1 VERNALIE
9 LSGIHKV
16 YQMGDES
23 VHALSD
29 ASLKISEGEF
39 VSIVG
44 PSGSGKSTMLQ
55 ILGLLDRPSQ
65 GIYSLDGHSVEN
77 LDDHARSRLRNQK
90 IGFVFQNFNLLPR
103 LSALRN
109 VEMPLIYSSAHG
121 RSLPKSEMRAR
132 AEAALERVG
141 LRLRMSHKPNEL
153 SGGQRQR
160 VAIARALVSRPRLI
174 LADEPTGNL
183 DSSAGRDILKLFQ
196 ELHSEGATVVLV
208 THDPFVA
215 TSAQRMISMLDGR
228 IQKDTP
234 CQSEKSS
241 SLQLSL

>member
-1 VERNALIE
+1 MARIPLLE
-9 LSGIHKV
+9 LHGIHKV
-16 YQMGDES
+16 YRMGDEN

-29 ASLKISEGEF
+29 ASLRIFEGEF

-103 LSALRN
+103 LSALRT

-121 RSLPKSEMRAR
+121 KALTKSEMRAR
-132 AEAALERVG
+132 AEAALARVG
-141 LRLRMSHKPNEL
+141 LATRMNHRPNEL

-183 DSSAGRDILKLFQ
+183 DSNSGREILALFQ

-208 THDPFVA
+208 THDPWVA
-215 TSAQRMISMLDGR
+215 TNAQRMISMLDGR
-228 IQKDTP
+228 IQKDVP

-241 SLQLSL
+241 SSHLNL